1 MTSLIDVIF
10 LLLLFFM
17 LSSTFTKYGE
27 IELLGAAP
35 ESGVAAPEI
44 LFLSLGTER
53 LLLNGQPLD
62 ATELAERLQ
71 QEESEDPRVV
81 LINLDKDVT
90 SQQLMD
96 VLAILRS
103 VAGVRTSV
111 LG

>member
-35 ESGVAAPEI
+35 GAGSDTPEL
-44 LFLSLGTER
+44 LFLSLGVAR
-53 LLLNGQPLD
+53 LMLNGQPLES
-62 ATELAERLQ
+62 TELVARLQ
-71 QEESEDPRVV
+71 QDDSHEPRVV

-96 VLAILRS
+96 VLAILRT
-103 VAGVRTSV
+103 VTGVQTSV